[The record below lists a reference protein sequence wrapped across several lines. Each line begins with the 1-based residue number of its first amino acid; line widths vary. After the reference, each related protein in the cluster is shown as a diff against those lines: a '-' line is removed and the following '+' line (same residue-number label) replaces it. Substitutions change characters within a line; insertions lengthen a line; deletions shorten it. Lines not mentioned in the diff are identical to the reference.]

1 MINYV
6 SLTPAADD
14 DHLRSR
20 FKNHCYR
27 PQTKFAKVMFSLVVV
42 CPQGGGG
49 SVHKGV
55 SVGESLLGGL
65 CLGGCL
71 SRGVSVPGSLSG
83 GLCPRGLCAGGSMS
97 GGISVQG
104 VSVQGVSVQGSLSR
118 GIFITVNGKERALCT
133 LLECILNSQKWKLR
147 LFVGYGGGQEWNMPL
162 HFWCQIWFRRPAFSF
177 ALLPKI
183 REVSFSWKT

>member
-1 MINYV
+1 MINCV
-6 SLTPAADD
+6 SLTPSIDD
-14 DHLRSR
+14 DHLLSR

-42 CPQGGGG
+42 CPQWGGG

-55 SVGESLLGGL
+55 CVGESLLGGL
-65 CLGGCL
+65 CPGGCL
-71 SRGVSVPGSLSG
+71 SRGSLSQGLCSGVSV
-83 GLCPRGLCAGGSMS
+83 R
-97 GGISVQG
+97 G
-104 VSVQGVSVQGSLSR
+104 VSVQGGLCLGGYVSRGSLSRGVSVQGSLSR
-118 GIFITVNGKERALCT
+118 RISITVNGKERALCT

-147 LFVGYGGGQEWNMPL
+147 LFVGYGGGQGWNMPL
-162 HFWCQIWFRRPAFSF
+162 HLWCQIWFRRPAFSF